1 MRISDGSSDVCSSD
15 LADRAG
21 RACGAPGG
29 DPRLRV
35 RSWRRARS
43 GSAWRGPQEGI
54 CSMSAA
60 AAEDWTRWVGRSEQ
74 LRDAI
79 AAGHAQAMQATLD
92 DSEPLLHPGDPL
104 PPLWHWAYF
113 WSLAPTA
120 GLGPDGHAARDR
132 KSTRLNSSH

>member
-1 MRISDGSSDVCSSD
+1 MKRRPPRSTRTDTLFPYTTLCRS
-15 LADRAG
+15 
-21 RACGAPGG
+21 
-29 DPRLRV
+29 RLRV
-35 RSWRRARS
+35 RAWRRARS

-104 PPLWHWAYF
+104 PPLWHWA
-113 WSLAPTA
+113 
-120 GLGPDGHAARDR
+120 
-132 KSTRLNSSH
+132 

>member
-1 MRISDGSSDVCSSD
+1 
-15 LADRAG
+15 
-21 RACGAPGG
+21 
-29 DPRLRV
+29 
-35 RSWRRARS
+35 
-43 GSAWRGPQEGI
+43 
-54 CSMSAA
+54 MSAA

-120 GLGPDGHAARDR
+120 GLGPDGHAARGGFPPP
-132 KSTRLNSSH
+132 TRSDERRVGEGCGRTCRSR